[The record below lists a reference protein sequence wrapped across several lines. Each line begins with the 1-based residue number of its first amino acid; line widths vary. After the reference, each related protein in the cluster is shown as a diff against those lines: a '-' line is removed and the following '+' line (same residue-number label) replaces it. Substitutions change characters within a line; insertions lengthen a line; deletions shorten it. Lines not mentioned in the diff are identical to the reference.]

1 MFKRAAVAILLAAL
15 SVRAQD
21 EGPKKLVK
29 DYPKVGVYWST
40 TWLSA
45 SDEALARNVPM
56 FIAHHKD
63 GTPACE
69 VEAQMYRDPKFIEKS
84 RMFVNLPCHEG
95 KGHDVDVM
103 IEGRPHPRCERYIGI
118 KCKDH
123 DNVYLAVSVKIP
135 LEKDVPFR
143 VFLTPEPKEVA
154 RESGG
159 TTLEE
164 ILKSMDK
171 ALTMVSGEKV
181 HADEYRKYLELYAEG
196 NNAFDAGEW
205 QKAIKAYTA
214 ISKMS
219 RDKLKIQG
227 DDGLRKVNV
236 KGRALLVE
244 GRNMAAK
251 VTDKDYQKV
260 KKFLRKIVSDFKGV
274 SASKEAEDFV
284 KTLRGDN

>member
-1 MFKRAAVAILLAAL
+1 MAKRAAVAILLAAL

-29 DYPKVGVYWST
+29 DYPKTGVYWAT
-40 TWLSA
+40 TWLSGC
-45 SDEALARNVPM
+45 DEATARNVPL

-63 GTPACE
+63 GEPACE

-123 DNVYLAVSVKIP
+123 DNVYLAVSVKYP
-135 LEKDVPFR
+135 LERTVPFR
-143 VFLTPEPKEVA
+143 VFLTPEPKELA
-154 RESGG
+154 REGGG
-159 TTLEE
+159 TTLEDL
-164 ILKSMDK
+164 LKSMDK

-181 HADEYRKYLELYAEG
+181 HADDYRKYLELYAEG

-227 DDGLRKVNV
+227 DDGLRKVNL
-236 KGRALLVE
+236 KGHALLRE
-244 GRNMAAK
+244 AKAMAAK
-251 VTDKDYQKV
+251 VTDRDYQKV
-260 KKFLRKIVSDFKGV
+260 KKVVRKIIADFKPLEV
-274 SASKEAEDFV
+274 SKQAEDYV